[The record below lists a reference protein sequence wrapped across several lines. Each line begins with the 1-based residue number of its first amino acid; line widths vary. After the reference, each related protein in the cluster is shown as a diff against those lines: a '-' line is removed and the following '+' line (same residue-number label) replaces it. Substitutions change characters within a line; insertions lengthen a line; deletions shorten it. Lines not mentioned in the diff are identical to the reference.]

1 MLCSWLWAQPQHSGP
16 CSPRL
21 PRSPGSV
28 QSQRSQG
35 QGQGLAGQLSS
46 NTHCLAVGSLLAPCP
61 FQQEEEAEEL
71 QPCGTNINNPKSSRI
86 CEATHRGSGWVL
98 TSSLVHCVPRG
109 RRPYSFDLACNGAP
123 LKCPARLHQTSREP
137 AEQDDLG
144 GTGPFPWVTMVQQHF
159 CLEPWLSVSR
169 GVRSCTK
176 QTRRRTSFGYP
187 RSHR

>member
-123 LKCPARLHQTSREP
+123 LKCPARLHQTAESQLSRTTWEGL
-137 AEQDDLG
+137 DLSPG
-144 GTGPFPWVTMVQQHF
+144 SPWSNNTF
-159 CLEPWLSVSR
+159 ALNPGFLSL
-169 GVRSCTK
+169 GE
-176 QTRRRTSFGYP
+176 
-187 RSHR
+187 